1 MAAAAGKMPAIYDG
15 IHHRDGTH
23 AFFVQSSTAP
33 YLGYGA
39 SNVPFINVDNQQVW
53 AGYSKYIPECGVVK
67 SQEAF
72 AYSCCY
78 AGSLLVAVHIAS
90 DTNDSVK
97 EWMILH
103 CDMSKVPLVVEGCDG
118 FFEIKMVKVD
128 MQEYD
133 TLLPQIRPGQQ
144 MEVVMGWEDGQGFII
159 KHVELKW
166 SAYQLRCLSD
176 FGLLRQTPWS
186 EKVEIALT
194 GRSHAFPNLGVCE
207 IRNAMVV
214 QKRTIWKFCRN
225 QDPDPYAVQ
234 LTFVAFCQFDQ
245 EPGKIWSLRVRH
257 TYNPV
262 PGQTLLWD
270 LLPDDRVHGQLFAE
284 WDQVGSIRHHVLRL
298 DEKVD
303 SQCFV
308 PLLATQLGDGSKL
321 QLDLFQGG
329 SGRWVELWRTEDL
342 KTDLNLQRHWGV
354 HLCSTSETI
363 QILDDDDVDVTSII
377 EKTLLGMQQPV
388 KSRVKSEVLRERL
401 KEQQAR
407 SRVVQRVQATQ
418 EFLDPYAEV
427 CQEQLSRLKGTE
439 KPVIEKLEETL
450 KAEKCEEDSTRGIKR
465 THDEQWHSGS
475 WNWKGHSSW
484 NSRNWEGGDWKKSR
498 ARCAPPPPPPPPPMT
513 PSYAPCP
520 GTFRHLMHAVP
531 HVYGEAAADVRLKP
545 LVDLRNILETKG
557 IATLGDLEMFQERMS
572 GVVWDCLPHLKD
584 DSSFGRMLEEG
595 LRDCGI
601 HPLQTYGFSH
611 ETLASFSRADIQT
624 VFNGFSPA
632 PVWQRSAD
640 FATLSA
646 VPMASETV
654 ERLAAWA
661 WWLSALEQPHV
672 ELFKSCLKE
681 LPNSWVHNTYAD
693 SYGHRMPMLRW
704 SDLHRFSEGHAD
716 LAGCCFLE
724 PFKKGVQ
731 QLISATFDTSSTWW
745 STAMLTACR
754 WSVEHMHLPQG
765 RVDLEE
771 LGKYFQLLNG
781 VSRQFRRE
789 ALDLILRI
797 QDVEKSRQMPRSFD
811 LGKVDF
817 RHSEQVTIPVLVS
830 PRWPLE

>member
-1 MAAAAGKMPAIYDG
+1 MPSIYDG
-15 IHHRDGTH
+15 IHHRDGKH
-23 AFFVQSSTAP
+23 AFFVQASAAP

-39 SNVPFINVDNQQVW
+39 PNASFVNMDTQQCWDGYAKYVP
-53 AGYSKYIPECGVVK
+53 EHGVVK

-78 AGSLLVAVHIAS
+78 AGILLVAVLIGS
-90 DTNDSVK
+90 DTKDSVK

-103 CDMSKVPLVVEGCDG
+103 MDLSEVPLVVEGCDG
-118 FFEIKMVKVD
+118 FFESKTVKVG

-133 TLLPQIRPGQQ
+133 SLLPQLRPSQQIDVTMNWNEEGQC
-144 MEVVMGWEDGQGFII
+144 FII

-166 SAYQLRCLSD
+166 AEIQSRCLKD
-176 FGLLRQTPWS
+176 FGLSLGTPWS

-194 GRSHAFPNLGVCE
+194 GRSHAFPKLGVCE
-207 IRNAMVV
+207 IQNAMVV
-214 QKRTIWKFCRN
+214 QKRTIWKFCRK
-225 QDPDPYAVQ
+225 QEPEPYAVQ
-234 LTFVAFCQFDQ
+234 LTFVAFCHFDQ

-262 PGQTLLWD
+262 PGQALLWD
-270 LLPDDRVHGQLFAE
+270 LAPEDRVRGQLFAE
-284 WDQVGSIRHHVLRL
+284 WDQVGSIRRHVLRV

-303 SQCFV
+303 PQCFV
-308 PLLATQLGDGSKL
+308 PLLATQLGNGSKL

-342 KTDLNLQRHWGV
+342 KTDLTHQRHWGE

-363 QILDDDDVDVTSII
+363 QILDEDDVDVSAII
-377 EKTLLGMQQPV
+377 EGTLRGMQQPV
-388 KSRVKSEVLRERL
+388 KSRVKSEVLKERL
-401 KEQQAR
+401 KEQQTH
-407 SRVVQRVQATQ
+407 SRVVHRVQATP

-439 KPVIEKLEETL
+439 KPVIEKVEETP
-450 KAEKCEEDSTRGIKR
+450 KAEKCEEDSTRGVKR
-465 THDEQWHSGS
+465 VHEAQWHSGG
-475 WNWKGHSSW
+475 WDWKRNSSW
-484 NSRNWEGGDWKKSR
+484 NSRNWEAGDWKKSR
-498 ARCAPPPPPPPPPMT
+498 ARCAPPPPPPPPPPTT
-513 PSYAPCP
+513 PSYAPSCL
-520 GTFRHLMHAVP
+520 GTFRHLTHAVP
-531 HVYGEAAADVRLKP
+531 HVYGEAASDVRLKP
-545 LVDLRNILETKG
+545 LVDLRKILETHG
-557 IATLGDLEMFQERMS
+557 IATMGYLESFQESMS
-572 GVVWDCLPHLKD
+572 GIVWDCLPHLKD
-584 DSSFGRMLEEG
+584 DGSFGRMLEEG

-601 HPLQTYGFSH
+601 HPLQSHGLSH

-632 PVWQRSAD
+632 PVRLRSAD
-640 FATLSA
+640 FSALSA
-646 VPMASETV
+646 VPMDYKAV

-681 LPNSWVHNTYAD
+681 LPKSWVHNTYMD
-693 SYGHRMPMLRW
+693 SYGYHMPLLRW
-704 SDLHRFSEGHAD
+704 SDLHRFSEGNAD
-716 LAGCCFLE
+716 LAGGCFLE
-724 PFKKGVQ
+724 PLKEGVRK
-731 QLISATFDTSSTWW
+731 LISVTFDTNSTWW

-771 LGKYFQLLNG
+771 LGKYFQMLNG

-797 QDVEKSRQMPRSFD
+797 QDVEKTRQMPRSFD

-817 RHSEQVTIPVLVS
+817 RHSEQVTIPVLAA
-830 PRWPLE
+830 PKWPFE